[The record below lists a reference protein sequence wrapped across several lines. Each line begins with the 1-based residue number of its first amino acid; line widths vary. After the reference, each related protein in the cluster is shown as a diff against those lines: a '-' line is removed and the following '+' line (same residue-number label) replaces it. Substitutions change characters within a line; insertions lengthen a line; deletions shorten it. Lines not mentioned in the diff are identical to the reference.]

1 MCYAYTRHVYSYEG
15 VYYCDNCDT
24 YMKYDAFTG
33 LIANF
38 LYAMALLRI
47 SCRAKGKK
55 YTLHT
60 KVGNKA
66 WKAEKR
72 GN

>member
-1 MCYAYTRHVYSYEG
+1 
-15 VYYCDNCDT
+15 
-24 YMKYDAFTG
+24 MKYDAFTG